1 LPPSTAA
8 IAASS
13 YRAVQVRQLEQVAPV
28 EVGHPGGRAAAAW
41 RAIDL
46 AVGEDGHVSLAQHA
60 VHVGFALVE
69 DHPIDAVEVALFVVA
84 DAGARLVPI
93 GPDTVATEPLSDE
106 NVGQFLRDD
115 SGAIRWLLM
124 NHRAARRRDS

>member
-1 LPPSTAA
+1 VLRLDNRSTIDWLDNMDPAPPPT
-8 IAASS
+8 
-13 YRAVQVRQLEQVAPV
+13 L
-28 EVGHPGGRAAAAW
+28 
-41 RAIDL
+41 
-46 AVGEDGHVSLAQHA
+46 
-60 VHVGFALVE
+60 
-69 DHPIDAVEVALFVVA
+69 
-84 DAGARLVPI
+84 GARLVPI